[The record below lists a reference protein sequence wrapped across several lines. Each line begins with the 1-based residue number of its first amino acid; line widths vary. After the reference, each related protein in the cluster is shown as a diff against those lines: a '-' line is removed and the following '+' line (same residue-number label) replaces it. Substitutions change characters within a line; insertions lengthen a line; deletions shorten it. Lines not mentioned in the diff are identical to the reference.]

1 MGVVDEDD
9 FEWMAKEKRYIVK
22 VLKHFH
28 ENCRSKTPRCRQ
40 FSPSLHMEN
49 YAFMHH
55 EGLN

>member
-1 MGVVDEDD
+1 MGIVDEND

-28 ENCRSKTPRCRQ
+28 ENCRSKTPRKL
-40 FSPSLHMEN
+40 SPSLHMEN

-55 EGLN
+55 EGVN